1 MTFASLA
8 ARARQPLRD
17 FAGDK
22 RGVSAVEFAMLLPL
36 MVTLYIGGVEVSS
49 AIAVDRKVTLV
60 ARTLGD
66 LVAQSTTVNAT
77 DMTNILNA
85 ATTVVQPYPDTPL
98 KVVVSRVDIDA
109 NSAAKVIWSKTKN
122 GTARAV
128 NSTVTLPAALNT
140 ANTSLIWAE
149 TEYAYTPTIGYVIT
163 GTMNAEGSDLHA
175 AAAVRHGG
183 VQQLLRAH
191 AIGSTVVC
199 LIRSI
204 AKRDVTFF
212 SGIAAIS
219 LL

>member
-8 ARARQPLRD
+8 ARMRRPLRD

-36 MVTLYIGGVEVSS
+36 MITLYIGGVEVSS

-66 LVAQSTTVNAT
+66 LVAQSTAVNAT

-85 ATTVVQPYPDTPL
+85 ATTVVQPYSDTL
-98 KVVVSRVDIDA
+98 IKVVVSRVDIDA

-163 GTMNAEGSDLHA
+163 GTMTLKDQIYMRPRLSD
-175 AAAVRHGG
+175 
-183 VQQLLRAH
+183 
-191 AIGSTVVC
+191 VVAC
-199 LIRSI
+199 NSC
-204 AKRDVTFF
+204 
-212 SGIAAIS
+212 
-219 LL
+219 